1 MKNMTSEGV
10 FIAVLSRVN
19 RYLII
24 MGIFFFIYFML
35 NTPVNVYLFLLA
47 LLNAA
52 FALLSYQHLRIT
64 ERLAIELERARMTLA
79 DISKETR
86 NMHQ

>member
-1 MKNMTSEGV
+1 MKDMTSERV
-10 FIAVLSRVN
+10 FIDVVSRVN

-24 MGIFFFIYFML
+24 TGIFFFIYFL
-35 NTPVNVYLFLLA
+35 LKTTVNIYLFLLA
-47 LLNAA
+47 LLIVA

-64 ERLAIELERARMTLA
+64 ERLAIELERARMALA